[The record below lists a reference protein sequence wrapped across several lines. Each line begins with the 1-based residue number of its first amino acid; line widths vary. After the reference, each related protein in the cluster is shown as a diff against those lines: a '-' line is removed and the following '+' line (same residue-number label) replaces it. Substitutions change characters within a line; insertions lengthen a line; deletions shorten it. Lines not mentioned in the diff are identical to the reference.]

1 MRLTSSVCPCSL
13 YDIDDSGLIT
23 SIGELISND
32 LQITDVI
39 HVNSASRVVGHANY
53 WKSIYF
59 TSQKLPRQTNFL
71 KMTTNQG
78 QRNLKSAIQGNL
90 IFSNNS
96 AALLTWSVF
105 QALCHSS
112 Y

>member
-1 MRLTSSVCPCSL
+1 MCPCSL
-13 YDIDDSGLIT
+13 YDVDDSTLIT
-23 SIGELISND
+23 SIGELISDD

-39 HVNSASRVVGHANY
+39 HLNSARRVVGYANY
-53 WKSIYF
+53 WKSIYV
-59 TSQKLPRQTNFL
+59 TSQKLPRHTNSL
-71 KMTTNQG
+71 KMITNQG
-78 QRNLKSAIQGNL
+78 QGNLKNAIQGNL